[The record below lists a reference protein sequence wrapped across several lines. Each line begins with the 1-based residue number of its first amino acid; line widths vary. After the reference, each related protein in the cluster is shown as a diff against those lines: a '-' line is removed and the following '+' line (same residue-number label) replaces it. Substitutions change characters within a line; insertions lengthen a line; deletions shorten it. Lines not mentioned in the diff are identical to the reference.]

1 MPNYNQYK
9 IFCSVAQQLSMTK
22 AAELEHL
29 TTSAISHSIRNLENS
44 LGKKLIEKNGN
55 RIKLTK
61 EGKELYRKIFCH
73 FQAIDKID
81 REYRLGLKEEKTTK
95 VIATTHTFLNDFL
108 LPNTEL
114 LRKAFPNAIFRIET
128 CSMSEVQDLV
138 LSGKADIGLILMDG
152 KEADDLVTYPIR
164 IIREL
169 FATRDSL
176 ISQKEVLPAEKIL
189 DYQLVTIHSDSKS
202 FAFYQNHFSKFNVTL
217 KPEIEVRQ
225 MDIICQLLRRTN
237 AVGIIY
243 DYLLD
248 ILRKED
254 SSFKELLMQS
264 PLPGRVMAF
273 IKKKSINEDEAW
285 GVFLK
290 KFKVAL
296 TKQRT

>member
-9 IFCSVAQQLSMTK
+9 IFCSVAQELSMTK

-29 TTSAISHSIRNLENS
+29 TTSAISHSIRNLEES
-44 LGKKLIEKNGN
+44 LGRKLVEKNGN
-55 RIKLTK
+55 RIRLTK
-61 EGKELYRKIFCH
+61 EGKELYRKIFDH

-114 LRKAFPNAIFRIET
+114 LREAFPNAVFRIET
-128 CSMSEVQDLV
+128 CSMSEVQELV

-152 KEADDLVTYPIR
+152 KEADDLITYPIR

-169 FATRDSL
+169 FATRNMHVSR
-176 ISQKEVLPAEKIL
+176 KEVLPAVKIL
-189 DYQLVTIHSDSKS
+189 DHQLVTIHSDSKS
-202 FAFYQNHFSKFNVTL
+202 FAFYQNHFSKFNVSLT
-217 KPEIEVRQ
+217 PEIEVRQ
-225 MDIICQLLRRTN
+225 MDIICQLLKRTN

-248 ILRKED
+248 KLRKED
-254 SSFKELLMQS
+254 ASFKELLLQS

-273 IKKKSINEDEAW
+273 IKKKSLKEDETW

-290 KFKVAL
+290 KFKGAL
-296 TKQRT
+296 TKQ

>member
-22 AAELEHL
+22 AA
-29 TTSAISHSIRNLENS
+29 
-44 LGKKLIEKNGN
+44 
-55 RIKLTK
+55 
-61 EGKELYRKIFCH
+61 
-73 FQAIDKID
+73 
-81 REYRLGLKEEKTTK
+81 EEKTTK

-152 KEADDLVTYPIR
+152 KEAEDLVTYPIR

-202 FAFYQNHFSKFNVTL
+202 FAFYQNHAIS
-217 KPEIEVRQ
+217 
-225 MDIICQLLRRTN
+225 
-237 AVGIIY
+237 
-243 DYLLD
+243 
-248 ILRKED
+248 
-254 SSFKELLMQS
+254 
-264 PLPGRVMAF
+264 
-273 IKKKSINEDEAW
+273 
-285 GVFLK
+285 
-290 KFKVAL
+290 L
-296 TKQRT
+296 TRASDGLY